1 MIFETRTND
10 FGVTENGIN
19 NNFKSSFKGIF
30 NGDFFKKQSL
40 LSSEDIN
47 AIKAYNAEID
57 RCVSSQTAFYRTM
70 QNASKEAQN
79 IGSAANGG
87 KIAIDGLTKSS
98 KAAELGMKGLAMAG
112 NALASIGISV
122 AIAAVTKVI
131 TSAINSEKEISEAIN
146 NAFIM
151 LQCIFTTTLL
161 SRRPSMSAIT
171 TPVNCPACSKKAP
184 KIINASSSCSD
195 RC

>member
-70 QNASKEAQN
+70 QDASEEAQN
-79 IGSAANGG
+79 IVSAANGG
-87 KIAIDGLTKSS
+87 TVAINGLTKSS
-98 KAAELGMKGLAMAG
+98 KATESGMKGLAMAG

-122 AIAAVTKVI
+122 AIAFVTKII

-146 NAFIM
+146 NASEKLDEQTSSLDSNM
-151 LQCIFTTTLL
+151 QKL
-161 SRRPSMSAIT
+161 SELRDELDNGIG
-171 TPVNCPACSKKAP
+171 
-184 KIINASSSCSD
+184 
-195 RC
+195 